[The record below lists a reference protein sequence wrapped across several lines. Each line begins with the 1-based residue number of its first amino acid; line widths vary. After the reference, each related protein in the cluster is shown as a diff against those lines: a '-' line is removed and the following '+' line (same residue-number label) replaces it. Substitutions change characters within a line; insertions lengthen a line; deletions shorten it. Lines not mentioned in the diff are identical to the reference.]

1 MCGVNPSGWL
11 MCAGDALVL
20 SRSVS
25 LLKKKKL
32 AGDATR

>member
-20 SRSVS
+20 SLS
-25 LLKKKKL
+25 LFFFKL